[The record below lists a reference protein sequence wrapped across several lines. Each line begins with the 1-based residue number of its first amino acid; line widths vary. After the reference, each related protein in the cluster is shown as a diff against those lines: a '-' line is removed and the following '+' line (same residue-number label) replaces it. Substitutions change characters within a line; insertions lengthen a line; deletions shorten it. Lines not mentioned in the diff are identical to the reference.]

1 MSNDVIFMCTCT
13 CQSFLHIFCSLLC
26 AYNQIT
32 LIIICLLCFRGA
44 LEAYVKTVSAK
55 GGTEYALVYPV
66 MLELL
71 QKGLIAE

>member
-1 MSNDVIFMCTCT
+1 MLYSYVHVIQS
-13 CQSFLHIFCSLLC
+13 CQSFLHIICILLC
-26 AYNQIT
+26 VYNQIT

>member
-1 MSNDVIFMCTCT
+1 MYMYLPIIFT
-13 CQSFLHIFCSLLC
+13 HILLC

-32 LIIICLLCFRGA
+32 LIIIWLLYFRGA